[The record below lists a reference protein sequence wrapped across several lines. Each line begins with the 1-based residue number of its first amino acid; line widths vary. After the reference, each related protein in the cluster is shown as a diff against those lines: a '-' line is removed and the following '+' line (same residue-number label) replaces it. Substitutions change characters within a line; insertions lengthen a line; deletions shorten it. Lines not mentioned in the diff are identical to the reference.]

1 MKFRVWIVVA
11 LVGLFVPIAAQA
23 QEEVT
28 VKGRVVDA
36 AGKPVVGADV
46 ASFWNVEKGKMQPYN
61 AATTKEGGQFILTFM
76 SYGQVQGF
84 LAVDTDRKHGGLCVV
99 DPKDAKKPIEIKL
112 APLVHVHGKFECKE
126 LGKRPTWT
134 NVYMMSGQSRFLSCS
149 SQEAEFSFYLPPGT
163 YKFWGY
169 GSDIQD
175 YRKDITVE
183 ADKPDLDLKTI
194 DMAATI
200 IARHRGKAPPA
211 WHVTDARGVKKE
223 VKLSDFKGKWVFVE
237 FWGFW

>member
-1 MKFRVWIVVA
+1 MKYRSWIVVA
-11 LVGLFVPIAAQA
+11 LLGALAPMAAQA

-28 VKGRVVDA
+28 VKGRVVDT

-46 ASFWNVEKGKMQPYN
+46 ASFWMADKGKMQPYN
-61 AATTKEGGQFILTFM
+61 GVTTKDDGQFTLTFT

-84 LAVDTDRKHGGLCVV
+84 LAADKDRKHGGLCVV
-99 DPKDAKKPIEIKL
+99 DPKDAKKPIEINL
-112 APLVHVHGKFECKE
+112 APLVHLHGKFDCKE
-126 LGKRPTWT
+126 LGKRQAWT
-134 NVYMMSGQSRFLSCS
+134 NVYVMSGQSSFLQCS
-149 SQEAEFSFYLPPGT
+149 SQEAAFSFYLPPGT

-169 GSDIQD
+169 GTDIQD
-175 YRKDITVE
+175 YQKEFTAE

-200 IARHRGKAPPA
+200 IARHKGKAPPA

-223 VKLSDFKGKWVFVE
+223 VKLSDFKGKWVFME
-237 FWGFW
+237 FWGYW